1 MIEQKLKYYNVPH
14 TAAFL
19 HSYTGEQERR
29 YFFTLMLRS
38 RDKKAL
44 LHKALWV
51 RFSQDKG
58 LIPKPSKSLFY
69 CVTNMQQRS

>member
-1 MIEQKLKYYNVPH
+1 MYRIQ
-14 TAAFL
+14 
-19 HSYTGEQERR
+19 RR
-29 YFFTLMLRS
+29 FFTPTQGNRNAAIFLPS
-38 RDKKAL
+38 CYVVGTKKAL

-51 RFSQDKG
+51 RFSQGKG

>member
-38 RDKKAL
+38 RGK
-44 LHKALWV
+44 
-51 RFSQDKG
+51 
-58 LIPKPSKSLFY
+58 KSLATQGFAGA
-69 CVTNMQQRS
+69 VFTG